1 MFGAVRHA
9 FGRAFLPVAERLAP
23 DSWANLPRPPES
35 RLVVHAAGP
44 NPDRVL
50 LAGNSLAVGW
60 GVMSHELALG
70 GRLARATAS
79 LTGRGLDVDLHVRP
93 DKTLG
98 MVERFLTPETVA
110 RFDAILLMLGTREAF
125 QFIPLSTWTRRLG
138 RLLDHVLAL
147 ADPPPALLVLGA
159 DEVTPLP
166 VPERAGRGAIARVRA
181 LNAATRELLASRGGD
196 AAFVPS
202 AIVSPSGTG
211 QEFPTTTPLYE
222 RAATAI
228 APALAAALAR
238 ARAPRD
244 VLDERGRDRAIAEVR
259 ARLASDDPELL
270 RLVAVTRDL
279 FGALDSALLLV
290 ESEVIEPIV
299 ADDSIVR
306 VPRAQSFSAEA
317 VHHHHGFV
325 VPDILADERYRDRP
339 DVTGAPYLRAYA
351 GHRVESPEG
360 HPVAVLAMAF
370 DRARDFSAADLA
382 LLRALAHRIG
392 ELLFGRP

>member
-9 FGRAFLPVAERLAP
+9 LGRAILPVAERLSP
-23 DSWANLPRPPES
+23 DSWANLPRPRES

-60 GVMSHELALG
+60 GVMSHDLALG

-79 LTGRGLDVDLHVRP
+79 LTGRGIDVDLHVHP

-110 RFDAILLMLGTREAF
+110 RFDAMLLMLGTREAF
-125 QFIPLSTWTRRLG
+125 EFIPVTTWTRRLG
-138 RLLDHVLAL
+138 RLLDHVLDL

-166 VPERAGRGAIARVRA
+166 VPDMAGRHAVARVRA
-181 LNAATRELLASRGGD
+181 LNAATRELLASRGD

-202 AIVSPSGTG
+202 AIVSRSGTG
-211 QEFPTTTPLYE
+211 QEFSTTAPLYE

-228 APALAAALAR
+228 APALANALVK

-244 VLDERGRDRAIAEVR
+244 VLDERGRERAIAEVR

-290 ESEVIEPIV
+290 ESDAIEPIV

-306 VPRAQSFSAEA
+306 VPRALSFSAEA
-317 VHHHHGFV
+317 IRHHHGLV
-325 VPDILADERYRDRP
+325 VPDILADERYRSRP
-339 DVTGAPYLRAYA
+339 DVTGAPHLRAYA

-360 HPVAVLAMAF
+360 HPVAVLAMGF
-370 DRARDFSAADLA
+370 DRAREFSPADLA
-382 LLRALAHRIG
+382 LLRALAHRVG
-392 ELLFGRP
+392 ELLFGRQ